1 MNFVTTIQLL
11 TRFYTEKLS
20 ADESNK
26 TAVTNIYLDA
36 SNSQFYVKQ
45 AFQLLIPVIKL
56 GAV

>member
-1 MNFVTTIQLL
+1 MTTIQLL